1 MWFFE
6 IIQIS
11 SMPYTHHPLRTWGE
25 SRIKSQQR
33 SVFLGGKGRDEVF
46 LRTPDLIWL
55 MYSLL
60 IYCSHG
66 PPQGQRKGSDIKN
79 QKNEELKPAV
89 QTKTSHLI
97 GMMRDL
103 HLFLFFP
110 LFYRQRA
117 DSREGLRCSHD
128 LWLLQTE
135 PSQEAAAAAPLWTAG
150 TRRHRVTK
158 PICPQL

>member
-1 MWFFE
+1 MAPYVVFWNYTNIKHALHPSSTQDLRWKQEKSLSRGLFFWGARAE
-6 IIQIS
+6 MKVFWGLQIWS
-11 SMPYTHHPLRTWGE
+11 DWC
-25 SRIKSQQR
+25 IA
-33 SVFLGGKGRDEVF
+33 
-46 LRTPDLIWL
+46 
-55 MYSLL
+55 SLFTL
-60 IYCSHG
+60 F
-66 PPQGQRKGSDIKN
+66 SDIRN

-89 QTKTSHLI
+89 QIKTMQWNLI